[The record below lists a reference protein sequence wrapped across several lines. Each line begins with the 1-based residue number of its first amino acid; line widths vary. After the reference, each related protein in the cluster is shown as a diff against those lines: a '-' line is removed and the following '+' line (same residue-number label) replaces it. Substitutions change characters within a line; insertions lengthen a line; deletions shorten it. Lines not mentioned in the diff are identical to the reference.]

1 MIELRSEKLVSELSE
16 EVDIT
21 TGHETML
28 ADDVLTTKKAKLTE
42 TVSDSEGG
50 FVGRTDQ
57 GDIRPHHVSDR
68 AREEWVMGAAQEQR
82 VNFGGTNW
90 CKQPLGQHH
99 HFVTCR
105 LPTFD
110 ELHEARARST
120 GQLHRSTCVDNRSD
134 IRP

>member
-1 MIELRSEKLVSELSE
+1 MIELRSEKLISELSE

-21 TGHETML
+21 AGHETML

-68 AREEWVMGAAQEQR
+68 AR
-82 VNFGGTNW
+82 
-90 CKQPLGQHH
+90 
-99 HFVTCR
+99 
-105 LPTFD
+105 
-110 ELHEARARST
+110 
-120 GQLHRSTCVDNRSD
+120 
-134 IRP
+134 